1 MVMTLQF
8 NNESINSSV
17 TASFL
22 QKLSKLLVKLS
33 VTFARITEF
42 PKQLDTTNPYG
53 QTNPRLLRPSRQ

>member
-42 PKQLDTTNPYG
+42 PKQLDTTNPYES
-53 QTNPRLLRPSRQ
+53 P